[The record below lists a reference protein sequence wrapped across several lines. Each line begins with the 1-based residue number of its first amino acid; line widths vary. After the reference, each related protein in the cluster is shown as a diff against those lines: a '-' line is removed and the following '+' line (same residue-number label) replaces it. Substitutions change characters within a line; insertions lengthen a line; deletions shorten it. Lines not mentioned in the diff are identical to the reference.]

1 LHPALVFLIIFYLQN
16 TSKSKIMFKS
26 KNLFYLL
33 LAVTIS
39 FSSCKKDEEEEDP
52 TTPTASAPAN
62 PIPAPAGA
70 DGALVAV
77 HTATYID
84 APFVGEI
91 YQPIG
96 LGVAV
101 FGNLSSGSFVN
112 AGTVSLNSNNLAAQ
126 SNNSYVYTP
135 SATSVSGID
144 LSSNIDWNVSGGN
157 GFGAFTASPSN
168 EIPSGPKYSGATT
181 IARTS
186 AFTLS
191 SSTEIISADST
202 IFSVISPTNT
212 LIKVVAGNVQ
222 SVEFSAAE
230 MGTLGAGSG
239 YVQIT
244 PYNYELQTLGGKQIC
259 LINEAVNTTG
269 VTFQ

>member
-1 LHPALVFLIIFYLQN
+1 
-16 TSKSKIMFKS
+16 MFKF

-33 LAVTIS
+33 LAGTVCL
-39 FSSCKKDEEEEDP
+39 SSCKKDEEEEEEP
-52 TTPTASAPAN
+52 STPTAAVPAN
-62 PIPAPAGA
+62 PIPAPSGA
-70 DGALVAV
+70 DGALVAI

-96 LGVAV
+96 VGVAV
-101 FGNLSSGSFVN
+101 FGNLSASTFVN

-126 SNNSYVYTP
+126 SNNTYVYTP

-144 LSSNIDWNVSGGN
+144 LSNNINWSVSGAN

-181 IARTS
+181 ISRTA

-191 SSTEIISADST
+191 SSTQIISADST

-212 LIKVVAGNVQ
+212 LMKIVAGNVQ

-244 PYNYELQTLGGKQIC
+244 PYNYELQTLGGKQIY